1 VIKVKLADVEGGCA
15 LLSDVGEIVV
25 RTSKPGAS
33 NAGGAADFAAWFFLP
48 IAMRLGKNLH
58 IEGAGHPATCENFR
72 TLSEIWRSW
81 LPGHF
86 DVVTCDFA
94 AELEPDSHG
103 NEISKDLL
111 LYSGGVDAAFTGLRR
126 LRKGMDQDL
135 LTVHGMDYDLSNEA
149 RFDALMEKTSTFAR
163 SLSDTRIIV
172 RTDAYTLYHRY
183 GVNIRGHHLT
193 HSFALA
199 GSAFFH
205 ANRRRIIL
213 GADERLDRQFMMHPW
228 GTNTATDF
236 LFDDGRSAIVTDGDD
251 CSRIEK
257 LRYLR
262 SSREAL
268 KALSFCWN
276 RRLQPQNCGVCAKCL
291 RTKLLFLADNGEV
304 PAIFL
309 DERVPNDWLRRLRYW
324 DRAGLVAVSEIFDG
338 AVRNGTEL
346 TIPGYHK
353 AFDEALGYYR
363 RRRAREHLLRAM
375 RPRSIVRSVRRRLL
389 SGFPNATR
397 RR

>member
-1 VIKVKLADVEGGCA
+1 
-15 LLSDVGEIVV
+15 
-25 RTSKPGAS
+25 
-33 NAGGAADFAAWFFLP
+33 
-48 IAMRLGKNLH
+48 
-58 IEGAGHPATCENFR
+58 
-72 TLSEIWRSW
+72 
-81 LPGHF
+81 
-86 DVVTCDFA
+86 
-94 AELEPDSHG
+94 
-103 NEISKDLL
+103 
-111 LYSGGVDAAFTGLRR
+111 
-126 LRKGMDQDL
+126 
-135 LTVHGMDYDLSNEA
+135 
-149 RFDALMEKTSTFAR
+149 
-163 SLSDTRIIV
+163 
-172 RTDAYTLYHRY
+172 
-183 GVNIRGHHLT
+183 
-193 HSFALA
+193 
-199 GSAFFH
+199 
-205 ANRRRIIL
+205 
-213 GADERLDRQFMMHPW
+213 MMHPW

-338 AVRNGTEL
+338 AVCNGTEL
-346 TIPGYHK
+346 AIPGYQK
-353 AFDEALGYYR
+353 AFDETFGYYR

-375 RPRSIVRSVRRRLL
+375 RPRSIMRSVRQRLL
-389 SGFPNATR
+389 SAFLNATR